1 MYDFGLIGNC
11 QISALVGNDGTVPWL
26 CLPRPDSPPVFGSL
40 LDPDGGFLRAA
51 PTEYASS
58 RQRYLKNTNIL
69 LTEFTCTDGSQI
81 SLTDFCPRFE
91 QHGRMYRPASFF
103 RMIRPEQGAAKIS
116 VSCRPVLGWK
126 KTPATPIRA
135 NSHVRYEF
143 PEGMLRIATNM
154 PLTYLLEEESFLL
167 QEPIFIA
174 VLWDSP
180 LEADLKQVTLDFLE
194 RTERYWQRW
203 VKHCSI
209 PSLFQED
216 VIRSALTLKL
226 HCYEDT
232 GAIIA
237 ATTTSL
243 PEKIGGERNWDYRF
257 CWLRDAFFTLNA
269 FYHLGHFEEMEGFLR
284 FILNIVNYQDDLS
297 PVYSLD
303 QKAPTPEH
311 LHTNWQGH
319 RGSRPVRSNNAAADQ
334 VQNDIYGELI
344 LTLSPI
350 YLDERFHHLRSP
362 HLDKTMQWLV
372 SRCCDFIGKPD
383 AGIWEIRGSQLEH
396 SFTNAMCW
404 AGIDRTIKIIEGGKL
419 LSTGSVFVN
428 KLRSCLTLAAS
439 RITAA
444 SKNNV
449 VSNSPDDATLDASL
463 LLLPI
468 LRFPDKAICERT
480 TAAIASGLTAG
491 ALDPCDDPF
500 LLFRYRR
507 NDDFGSPEDP
517 FLICSFWL
525 AQAYA
530 RLGDRQK
537 GIKIL
542 QSLKACANPLGLYAE
557 HFSSQTR
564 TQLGNFPQAYSHVGL
579 VNAAFAVSPSWMDVL

>member
-11 QISALVGNDGTVPWL
+11 QISALVGSDGTVPWL
-26 CLPRPDSPPVFGSL
+26 CFPRPDSPPVFGSL
-40 LDPDGGFLRAA
+40 LDPDGGFLRSA
-51 PTEYASS
+51 PMEYSSS
-58 RQRYLKNTNIL
+58 RQNYLKNTNIL
-69 LTEFTCTDGSQI
+69 TTDFECADGSQV

-103 RMIRPEQGAAKIS
+103 RIIRPEAGAAKIK
-116 VSCRPVLGWK
+116 VSCRPVLGWE

-135 NSHVRYEF
+135 NSHVRYEY
-143 PEGMLRIATNM
+143 PEGMLRVATNM

-180 LEADLKQVTLDFLE
+180 LEADLKQVSLDFLE

-243 PEKIGGERNWDYRF
+243 PERIGGERNWDYRF

-269 FYHLGHFEEMEGFLR
+269 FYHLSHFEEMEGFLR
-284 FILNIVNYQDDLS
+284 FILNIVNYEDDLS
-297 PVYSLD
+297 PLYSLD
-303 QKAPTPEH
+303 LKTPTQELQH
-311 LHTNWQGH
+311 ANWAGYAN
-319 RGSRPVRSNNAAADQ
+319 SRPVRSNNAAADQ
-334 VQNDIYGELI
+334 VQNDVYGELI
-344 LTLSPI
+344 LALSPI

-362 HLDKTMQWLV
+362 HLDKTMRWLAN
-372 SRCCDFIGKPD
+372 RCCESIGKSD
-383 AGIWEIRGSQLEH
+383 AGIWELRGVRLEH

-404 AGIDRTIKIIEGGKL
+404 AGIDRTIRMAETQKLPSTDPSFLGKL
-419 LSTGSVFVN
+419 HSS
-428 KLRSCLTLAAS
+428 LALASS
-439 RITAA
+439 RIGAA
-444 SKNNV
+444 ARNGV
-449 VSNSPDDATLDASL
+449 VGNSPGDATLDASL

-468 LRFPDKAICERT
+468 LRFPDKEVCEKT
-480 TAAIASGLTAG
+480 TAAIASGLRAG
-491 ALDPCDDPF
+491 ATSPDDEH

-507 NDDFGSPEDP
+507 ADDFGTPEDP
-517 FLICSFWL
+517 FVICSFWL

-530 RLGDRQK
+530 RLGHREK
-537 GIKIL
+537 GIQIL
-542 QSLKACANPLGLYAE
+542 NSLKSCANHLGLYAE
-557 HFSSQTR
+557 HYSPATR

-579 VNAAFAVSPSWMDVL
+579 VNAAFSVSPSWMEVL